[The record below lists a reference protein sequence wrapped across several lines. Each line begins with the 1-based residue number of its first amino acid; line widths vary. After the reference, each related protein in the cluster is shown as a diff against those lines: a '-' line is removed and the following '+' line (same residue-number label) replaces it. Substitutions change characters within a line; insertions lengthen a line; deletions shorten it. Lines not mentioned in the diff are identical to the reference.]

1 MMRTRRV
8 AIAAAGLAVAAG
20 GGVAI
25 AATTGSTPKE
35 REQAV
40 LDDAAGRLGTTADKL
55 RDALGAAEDA
65 QLDAAVKAGEI
76 TQDQAD
82 AIKARRAQSGLVLGD
97 EGEHGF
103 DHGFGFRHDAGATD
117 AALDAAA
124 KALNLDRDQL
134 LTRLR
139 GGTSLAD
146 VAKAQNVSID
156 DVRAAARAA
165 AKAELDKAVSAGD
178 LTQAQADEELT
189 EIVDRIEQLRGGFFF
204 GPGRGPGPGPGGP
217 GFRFRSK
224 GGVLG
229 AAAKALKLSEA
240 QLFNRLRSG
249 QTLQQIADAQGVS
262 LADVRAAARA
272 KAKQELDQE
281 VSAGHLT
288 QAQADALL
296 QRIVDGIDHF
306 PADRP
311 FGRHP

>member
-40 LDDAAGRLGTTADKL
+40 LDDAAKRLNVTPEAL
-55 RDALGAAEDA
+55 RNALGAAEDA

-97 EGEHGF
+97 EGGHGF

-189 EIVDRIEQLRGGFFF
+189 EIVARIEQLRGGFFF
-204 GPGRGPGPGPGGP
+204 GPGRGPGPGGP

-240 QLFNRLRSG
+240 QLFNRLRNG
-249 QTLQQIADAQGVS
+249 QTLRQIADAQGVS

>member
-1 MMRTRRV
+1 M
-8 AIAAAGLAVAAG
+8 
-20 GGVAI
+20 
-25 AATTGSTPKE
+25 
-35 REQAV
+35 

-55 RDALGAAEDA
+55 RDALRAAEDA

-97 EGEHGF
+97 EGGHGF

-124 KALNLDRDQL
+124 KAMALDRDQL

-178 LTQAQADEELT
+178 LTQAQADEELA
-189 EIVDRIEQLRGGFFF
+189 EIVDRIEQLRGGVFF
-204 GPGRGPGPGPGGP
+204 GPGRGPGPGGP

-240 QLFNRLRSG
+240 QLFNRLRNG

-296 QRIVDGIDHF
+296 QRIVDGIDRF

>member
-97 EGEHGF
+97 EGGHGF

-124 KALNLDRDQL
+124 KTLKLDRDQL

-139 GGTSLAD
+139 DGTSLAD
-146 VAKAQNVSID
+146 IAKAQNVSID
-156 DVRAAARAA
+156 DVRAAAQAA

-204 GPGRGPGPGPGGP
+204 GPGRGPGPGGP

-240 QLFNRLRSG
+240 QLFNRLRNG

>member
-1 MMRTRRV
+1 MRTRRV

-25 AATTGSTPKE
+25 AATTGSSPKE

-97 EGEHGF
+97 EDGHGF

-124 KALNLDRDQL
+124 KAMALDRDQL

-178 LTQAQADEELT
+178 LTQAQADEELA

-204 GPGRGPGPGPGGP
+204 GPGRGPGPGGP
-217 GFRFRSK
+217 GFRFRSN

-240 QLFNRLRSG
+240 QLFNRLRNG

-281 VSAGHLT
+281 VSSGHLT

-296 QRIVDGIDHF
+296 QRIVDGIDRF

>member
-55 RDALGAAEDA
+55 RGALSAAEDA

-82 AIKARRAQSGLVLGD
+82 AIKARRAQSGLVLGA
-97 EGEHGF
+97 EGGHGF
-103 DHGFGFRHDAGATD
+103 GHGFGFRHDAGATD

-124 KALNLDRDQL
+124 KALKLDREDL

-139 GGTSLAD
+139 DGNSLAD
-146 VAKAQNVSID
+146 VATDQNVSID
-156 DVRAAARAA
+156 DVRAAARGA
-165 AKAELDKAVSAGD
+165 AKAELEKAVGAGD

-204 GPGRGPGPGPGGP
+204 GGGRGPGPGGP
-217 GFRFRSK
+217 GFRFRAK

-240 QLFNRLRSG
+240 QLFSRLRNG
-249 QTLQQIADAQGVS
+249 QTLQQIADAQGVA

-272 KAKQELDQE
+272 KAKHELDKE
-281 VSAGHLT
+281 VSAAHLT
-288 QAQADALL
+288 QSQADVLL
-296 QRIVDGIDHF
+296 QRIVDGIDRF

-311 FGRHP
+311 FGHRP

>member
-97 EGEHGF
+97 EGGHGF
-103 DHGFGFRHDAGATD
+103 GHGFGFRHDAGATD

-124 KALNLDRDQL
+124 KAMALDRDQL

-178 LTQAQADEELT
+178 LTPAQADEELA

-204 GPGRGPGPGPGGP
+204 GPGRGPGPGGP
-217 GFRFRSK
+217 GFHFRSN

-240 QLFNRLRSG
+240 QLFNRLRNG

-296 QRIVDGIDHF
+296 QRIVDGIDRF